1 MVKKIY
7 YWSPFLS
14 DIATSRAVLN
24 SAISIKKFSQSKYEP
39 YLINVIGEWDV
50 YKDEI
55 KKNEI
60 NIIDLNISKNFKV
73 KKINGF
79 LLSRFFYIKIF
90 LLAFNPLK
98 KILKKDPPDIL
109 ILHLITS
116 LPLLLNFIYNLNT
129 SVILRISGLP
139 KLNLIRKTLWKVTLK
154 KIFCITSP
162 TKATLDFLNT
172 LKLNENT
179 FLLRDPI
186 ISVNEINEKEKK
198 DKIDKNISVKKNY
211 VAIGRLTK
219 QKNFIFL
226 IKCFKKII
234 DRDNSI
240 KLYILGDGEDKKKLE
255 NLIINS
261 KMSNNIF
268 LEGYKKNIYEYL
280 NKAEAFILSSLWE
293 DPGFVLI
300 EAFYSNTV
308 VISSNCKNG
317 PIEILEE
324 GKNGFLFES
333 NSENSFLEQF
343 ERLNQTNQKNIEIIK
358 LRAKKMSKNY
368 SLFNHY
374 GNLIK
379 IINFK

>member
-1 MVKKIY
+1 M
-7 YWSPFLS
+7 
-14 DIATSRAVLN
+14 
-24 SAISIKKFSQSKYEP
+24 
-39 YLINVIGEWDV
+39 
-50 YKDEI
+50 
-55 KKNEI
+55 
-60 NIIDLNISKNFKV
+60 
-73 KKINGF
+73 
-79 LLSRFFYIKIF
+79 
-90 LLAFNPLK
+90 
-98 KILKKDPPDIL
+98 
-109 ILHLITS
+109 
-116 LPLLLNFIYNLNT
+116 
-129 SVILRISGLP
+129 
-139 KLNLIRKTLWKVTLK
+139 
-154 KIFCITSP
+154 
-162 TKATLDFLNT
+162 
-172 LKLNENT
+172 
-179 FLLRDPI
+179 RDRI